1 MGVGHGGMPLEQAF
15 ERGQTG
21 QGSARGEGEQD
32 RNQPYRQDGAKG
44 A

>member
-15 ERGQTG
+15 ERGQT
-21 QGSARGEGEQD
+21 SKRTARGEGEQD
-32 RNQPYRQDGAKG
+32 RDQSYRQDGAKG